1 MSVRHFNEP
10 RDLAY
15 GKAHAELFQGKESWI
30 DKGSRKI
37 FAGKTQRD
45 LFIFAMALGK
55 SRDQKFDVKDR
66 QANIPVQNMPE
77 RQKWAILSIALAE
90 NNDLMC
96 LKDENSLY
104 KEAERYVEGGIKIL
118 QSHVDKWG
126 ADYPKYLEAELK
138 DILQNS
144 ESDMK

>member
-37 FAGKTQRD
+37 FAGKAQRD

-55 SRDQKFDVKDR
+55 FRNQKFDVKDR

-90 NNDLMC
+90 NNDLLC
-96 LKDENSLY
+96 LKDENPHY
-104 KEAERYVEGGIKIL
+104 KEAERYAEGGIKIL
-118 QSHVDKWG
+118 QSHIDKWG
-126 ADYPKYLEAELK
+126 TDYPRYLEAELK

-144 ESDMK
+144 EAGMK